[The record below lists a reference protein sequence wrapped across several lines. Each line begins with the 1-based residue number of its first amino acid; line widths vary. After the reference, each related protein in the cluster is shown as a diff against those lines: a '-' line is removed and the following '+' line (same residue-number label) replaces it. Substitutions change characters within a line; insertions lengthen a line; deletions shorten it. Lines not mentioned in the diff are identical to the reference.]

1 MLTSCVYSRGK
12 TDTSSTS
19 VLPEVQWEYD
29 GNVSTRTSAFS
40 PLCLLQQILL
50 SLRIFIF
57 VERHQSLAR
66 LWKDYTW
73 TYWTYLW
80 SVAAQQSK
88 SSFISTLISTITNLL
103 FCRYWQKL
111 AIFILK
117 LETKVPV
124 IGV

>member
-57 VERHQSLAR
+57 VERHQSPAR
-66 LWKDYTW
+66 LSKDYT
-73 TYWTYLW
+73 
-80 SVAAQQSK
+80 
-88 SSFISTLISTITNLL
+88 
-103 FCRYWQKL
+103 
-111 AIFILK
+111 
-117 LETKVPV
+117 
-124 IGV
+124 